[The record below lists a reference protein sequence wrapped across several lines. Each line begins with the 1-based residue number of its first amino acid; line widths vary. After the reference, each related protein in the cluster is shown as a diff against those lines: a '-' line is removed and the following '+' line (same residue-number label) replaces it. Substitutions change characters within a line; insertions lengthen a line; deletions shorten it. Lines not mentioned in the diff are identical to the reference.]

1 MVGEA
6 QATNGPLSSEHWGAP
21 NPAASENSNVAD
33 VEVVLA
39 GGLDVMLTSFPVE
52 RAWESG
58 TSSTKSA
65 TAIVIAIGATLRSSV
80 ELILAIVTNRADKS

>member
-1 MVGEA
+1 MVGDG
-6 QATNGPLSSEHWGAP
+6 QPTNGPLSSERSGAP

-39 GGLDVMLTSFPVE
+39 GGPDVILTWSPVE
-52 RAWESG
+52 RACESG

-65 TAIVIAIGATLRSSV
+65 TAIVSAIGATMRSSV
-80 ELILAIVTNRADKS
+80 ELILAIVTNRADES